1 MKTLKKTS
9 LIAKGLV
16 LGAFLLWVPMS
27 AVAGPHGFDLHNT
40 LSPKAAGMA
49 GTNIAGNNGGPV
61 EAVFGNPANLADF
74 YNARTGGKTGTNFT
88 FGATLY
94 YPDANA
100 DHRGAITGTIRPG
113 AFPDTMARGS
123 FPFGD
128 LSDPNARGT
137 GPLDGQYDV
146 DSSTDIF
153 PVPQIALTQDLTGV
167 GLPVVLGAGLSVI
180 SGIGVDWRRDPN
192 TLGAGAELVI
202 FGVNLGAGYEVSPA
216 FDVGFA
222 ATVSYATLDAV
233 VGGSSGLVHD
243 IGFRGTIGGDY
254 HLSDSTDI
262 AFYYQTELRQNYNDF
277 LLLSNGCDATANP
290 ACGATLAGTGVD
302 ALGTAISNAQAEY
315 SNLDVEQPSNIALGI
330 SHKFTDNMRVALD
343 VIYKQ
348 WSEASFW
355 KRLYHDQTAVSV
367 GGEYDHGSWTFRA
380 GYGYANDPK
389 RERVEALS
397 LEGYNYVCTGTPGFG
412 GHCLPLT
419 ALTGAGV
426 GGAAFTGPVGEA
438 FWSWFQAMNTPVIYK
453 HRLTAGFTYHG
464 FLAPF
469 LDLDVHV
476 AHQFREEE
484 DYSTNAIPAHTELD
498 VQSWHTGFALTWAF

>member
-16 LGAFLLWVPMS
+16 LGASLLWVPTS

-49 GTNIAGNNGGPV
+49 GTNIAGNNSGPV

-74 YNARTGGKTGTNFT
+74 YNARTGGQTGTNFT
-88 FGATLY
+88 FGATLL

-100 DHRGAITGTIRPG
+100 EHTGAVTGAIRPG
-113 AFPDTMARGS
+113 PTADSA
-123 FPFGD
+123 
-128 LSDPNARGT
+128 
-137 GPLDGQYDV
+137 YDV
-146 DSSTDIF
+146 DSTTDIF
-153 PVPQIALTQDLTGV
+153 PVPQIALTQDLSGV
-167 GLPVVLGAGLSVI
+167 GVPIVLGAGLSVI
-180 SGIGVDWRRDPN
+180 SGIGVDWRRDPG

-202 FGVNLGAGYEVSPA
+202 LGVNLGAGYEVSPA

-222 ATVSYATLDAV
+222 ATISYATLDAV

-243 IGFRGTIGGDY
+243 IGFRATLGGDY

-262 AFYYQTELRQNYNDF
+262 GFYYQTELKQNYNDF
-277 LLLSNGCDATANP
+277 LLLSNGCDAAVSGCGTAFVT
-290 ACGATLAGTGVD
+290 GANGND
-302 ALGTAISNAQAEY
+302 AAGTAISNQQAEY
-315 SNLDVEQPSNIALGI
+315 SNLDVEQPSNIAFGI
-330 SHKFTDNMRVALD
+330 SHKFNDDLRIAAD

-367 GGEYDHGSWTFRA
+367 GGEYDHGAWTFRA

-412 GHCLPLT
+412 GSCLPLT
-419 ALTGAGV
+419 QLDASAPGSAATGVIGR
-426 GGAAFTGPVGEA
+426 A

-469 LDLDVHV
+469 LDLDMH
-476 AHQFREEE
+476 AGYQFREKEE
-484 DYSTNAIPAHTELD
+484 YSTAEISEHTELD
-498 VQSWHTGFALTWAF
+498 VKAWHTGFALTWAF